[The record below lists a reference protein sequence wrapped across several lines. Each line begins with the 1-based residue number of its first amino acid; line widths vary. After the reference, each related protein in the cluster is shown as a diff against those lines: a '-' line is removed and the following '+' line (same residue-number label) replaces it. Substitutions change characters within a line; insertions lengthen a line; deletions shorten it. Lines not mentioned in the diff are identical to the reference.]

1 MTRQFHNLRR
11 HLRADSMPD
20 QSHEAVTADIRRAAE
35 LIEPG
40 LDSFIADERA
50 GTASAQ

>member
-1 MTRQFHNLRR
+1 MVRQFHN
-11 HLRADSMPD
+11 LRADSMPD
-20 QSHEAVTADIRRAAE
+20 RSHEAVTADIRRGAE

-50 GTASAQ
+50 GTAAVQ